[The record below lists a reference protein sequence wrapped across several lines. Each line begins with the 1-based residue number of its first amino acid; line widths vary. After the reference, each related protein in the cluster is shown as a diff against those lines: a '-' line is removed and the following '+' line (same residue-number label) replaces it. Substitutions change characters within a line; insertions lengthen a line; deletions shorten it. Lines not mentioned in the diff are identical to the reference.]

1 MPTTKP
7 GQKQYQVVLEEGSL
21 THTTLLEWAKARGLT
36 PGKAARVVLADWSDA
51 MNGRPNPFAIAI
63 AAAAGVGSSFP
74 ATGQSSQVN
83 TLAQEPTLTPEEKAR
98 QAAIE
103 DADAQFLM

>member
-7 GQKQYQVVLEEGSL
+7 GQKQYQVVLEEGSEVQ
-21 THTTLLEWAKARGLT
+21 TTLLEWGKKRGLT
-36 PGKAARVVLADWSDA
+36 PGKATRCILADWSDA
-51 MNGRPNPFAIAI
+51 LNGRPNPFAIAI
-63 AAAAGVGSSFP
+63 AAAAGVSSPFP
-74 ATGQSSQVN
+74 ATGQSSQI
-83 TLAQEPTLTPEEKAR
+83 TAQEPTLTPEEQAR

>member
-7 GQKQYQVVLEEGSL
+7 GQKQYQVVLEEGSEIQ
-21 THTTLLEWAKARGLT
+21 TTLLEWGKKRGLT
-36 PGKAARVVLADWSDA
+36 PGKATRCILADWSDA
-51 MNGRPNPFAIAI
+51 LNGRPNPFAIAI
-63 AAAAGVGSSFP
+63 AAAAGVSSSFP
-74 ATGQSSQVN
+74 ASNQPAQV
-83 TLAQEPTLTPEEKAR
+83 TAQEQMLTPEEKAR

>member
-51 MNGRPNPFAIAI
+51 MNGKPNPFAIAI
-63 AAAAGVGSSFP
+63 AAAAGVSSSFP
-74 ATGQSSQVN
+74 GQPAQVN
-83 TLAQEPTLTPEEKAR
+83 APAPERTLTPEEKAR

-103 DADAQFLM
+103 DADAQFLDM